1 MSVEEVMLQT
11 GLGHWVFGLCGISFI
26 VFLINCIIC
35 CRKKSPVSIANRP
48 APPTPETVP
57 RYESNLYPATPTQQ
71 MTERPDNDSDND
83 FEEMPTVR
91 IKDPADMSQQNSGNA
106 QTATPLTKVPGTS
119 DKGTYVNIE
128 EDQSQDYVNVE
139 NEHLKSTETKAHP
152 VYIEVLPDESDEKD
166 LRQPLGEKTEA
177 SAGRKSINSSA
188 TLSLSLSDSLCHS
201 YENITRTESPASG
214 TADFDYVNVAEK
226 TRLS

>member
-119 DKGTYVNIE
+119 DKGTYVNIA
-128 EDQSQDYVNVE
+128 
-139 NEHLKSTETKAHP
+139 TETKAHP